1 MSIKLLNFLESKL
14 APSTI
19 ALEVQS
25 LAFGS
30 ITSSMFYGYS
40 KFHVCDFLIVHRFT
54 ALQNK
59 ANLSLYLG
67 GCSCCASFLVFSSQ
81 CFW

>member
-19 ALEVQS
+19 ALEVKS

-30 ITSSMFYGYS
+30 IASLVIYVYS
-40 KFHVCDFLIVHRFT
+40 KFHVCDFLIVHR
-54 ALQNK
+54 
-59 ANLSLYLG
+59 NLLFHLFIFKNISL
-67 GCSCCASFLVFSSQ
+67 CFS
-81 CFW
+81 